1 MITSKNIKGMGR
13 DQWLNERKRGVGGS
27 DVGKVLGV
35 SDWGTAVDVWL
46 EKTGRSAPVE
56 QTEAM
61 WFGNELEASVARR
74 YAREAGVEVVRHN
87 FMAFD
92 DEAFLVGNID
102 RLVKEHGSGAPA
114 HQGEVRT
121 AVGLEC
127 KTSSQSPWDEVPLHY
142 QAQVQTYMALH
153 PSISRFDVAASFY
166 GFAKAFKVFEV
177 PRDEEVIASIRER
190 TREFWLRHVVADV
203 APSPT
208 CEADCKTLWKASNP
222 GRKVFAS
229 DEVVRAV
236 KSLKEFEAHIKE
248 LEAGMS
254 EVKTSILAAME
265 DGEVLVGPDG
275 AKLATWK
282 SNKDSTKTDWEAIV
296 KALDPPKHLVAAWTA
311 TKPGARVFR
320 VS

>member
-1 MITSKNIKGMGR
+1 MIKNINIKGVSR

-35 SDWGTAVDVWL
+35 SDWGTAVDVWM
-46 EKTGRSAPVE
+46 EKTGRAAPVE

-61 WFGNELEASVARR
+61 WFGNEMEDAVARR
-74 YAREAGVEVVRHN
+74 YASETGVEVVRHN

-102 RLVKEHGSGAPA
+102 RLVKLHGSGAPA

-127 KTSSQSPWDEVPLHY
+127 KTSSQAPWDEVPLHY

-153 PSISRFDVAASFY
+153 PSIQRFDVAASFY

-203 APSPT
+203 PPSPT
-208 CEADCKTLWKASNP
+208 CEADCKALWKASSP

-229 DEVVRAV
+229 DEVVRWIER
-236 KSLKEFEAHIKE
+236 LKELQARIKE
-248 LEAGMS
+248 LEAGAS
-254 EVKTSILAAME
+254 DVKAALMAAME
-265 DGEVLVGPDG
+265 DGEILIGPDG

-282 SNKDSTKTDWEAIV
+282 SNKASKKTDWEAV
-296 KALDPPKHLVAAWTA
+296 AKALAPDESLVAEWT
-311 TKPGARVFR
+311 TEKSGARVFR